1 MSDLGKVC
9 EHGQLAR
16 VCLTCEQ
23 AAEIERLTAEC
34 DAWRKLVE
42 EHNMRCIDRCAK
54 ECICQQ
60 TRGPYCPGDYFIN
73 IPRELDQP
81 DDGGAT

>member
-34 DAWRKLVE
+34 DAWRKMVLD
-42 EHNMRCIDRCAK
+42 HNEAMRQYENNYHRID
-54 ECICQQ
+54 
-60 TRGPYCPGDYFIN
+60 
-73 IPRELDQP
+73 IPPELEP
-81 DDGGAT
+81 KP